1 MAVTF
6 KEIDIVSS
14 LFCRLSFSIR
24 ECQRGARFGIPCVFL
39 FRVSDFIWFSHP
51 YPRGKGES
59 GTDRNSVFEAHGGR
73 GWRALVWVHTGRRG
87 PGEAVRFEVVL
98 GYKWTQM
105 ADELPVFLGKISLAR
120 GTRKLTPL
128 GTPCSPLLPGQPA
141 PSQPFP
147 GVAVAGATTV
157 CAAPLRASS
166 RRAGAPHTEHLP
178 RRSAPGPGSRHSPF
192 CPIHSTLLGTSRA
205 WAQAVSVFRDWVI
218 SLSLMSSRHSHTVG
232 RDKSPS
238 F

>member
-39 FRVSDFIWFSHP
+39 FRVSDLIWFSHT

-105 ADELPVFLGKISLAR
+105 ADEFPVFLGKISLAQ
-120 GTRKLTPL
+120 GTRKLAPL
-128 GTPCSPLLPGQPA
+128 GTPCSPFFPVSQHRLSHFQVWRSLALPLC
-141 PSQPFP
+141 
-147 GVAVAGATTV
+147 V
-157 CAAPLRASS
+157 
-166 RRAGAPHTEHLP
+166 P
-178 RRSAPGPGSRHSPF
+178 R
-192 CPIHSTLLGTSRA
+192 L
-205 WAQAVSVFRDWVI
+205 
-218 SLSLMSSRHSHTVG
+218 
-232 RDKSPS
+232 
-238 F
+238 

>member
-120 GTRKLTPL
+120 GTRKLAPL

-157 CAAPLRASS
+157 CAAPLEGFISQSWSS
-166 RRAGAPHTEHLP
+166 AHRTPPPSLCSRPWQPPLSFLSHPFDSTRDLP
-178 RRSAPGPGSRHSPF
+178 GVGS
-192 CPIHSTLLGTSRA
+192 G
-205 WAQAVSVFRDWVI
+205 SVC
-218 SLSLMSSRHSHTVG
+218 L
-232 RDKSPS
+232 P
-238 F
+238 

>member
-120 GTRKLTPL
+120 GTRKLAPL
-128 GTPCSPLLPGQPA
+128 GAPLLP
-141 PSQPFP
+141 PSSRS
-147 GVAVAGATTV
+147 VSTV
-157 CAAPLRASS
+157 SAISRRGGRWRYHCVCRAS
-166 RRAGAPHTEHLP
+166 GGLHLAELELRTP
-178 RRSAPGPGSRHSPF
+178 NTSPVALLQTLAAA
-192 CPIHSTLLGTSRA
+192 TLL
-205 WAQAVSVFRDWVI
+205 SV
-218 SLSLMSSRHSHTVG
+218 
-232 RDKSPS
+232 PS
-238 F
+238 IRLY